1 MMKVAVAKSLTKSYS
16 YTKYRK
22 IISELLLEQKSS
34 GNVQS
39 PELTHYTLLNET
51 RMNRLDKKMVISED
65 NILKLLNLKKEYI
78 WLVLSEGW
86 CGDAAQILPILNK
99 MAIITTNIELKIV
112 FRDENEELMNMF
124 LTNGGKSI
132 PKLIILDRDTLNVY
146 NSWGPRPKG
155 AANLIKSYKEQ
166 YGVIDETA
174 VTELQLWYLHD
185 KGLSTQAEI
194 IAMMEEAEAALYAK
208 R

>member
-1 MMKVAVAKSLTKSYS
+1 
-16 YTKYRK
+16 
-22 IISELLLEQKSS
+22 
-34 GNVQS
+34 
-39 PELTHYTLLNET
+39 
-51 RMNRLDKKMVISED
+51 
-65 NILKLLNLKKEYI
+65 LKKEYI